1 MRRLAAGVVA
11 VGLLFPGSAGACE
24 TPTPEY
30 LEIDTSAAIDT
41 TPPESPVLGEV
52 RIGRSY
58 GPRADGCSRS
68 ESSCDGSGAL
78 GVQIEPGDD
87 DRTAPDDLGYLIRLR
102 DGELPGAVTPSDRP
116 VLLLGGG
123 LYVHFPDPG
132 PDEQEPIDVTFE
144 VVAVDRAG
152 NESAPTVAH
161 ATSPGDEGCAF
172 GGRKRSG
179 MVERLVVL
187 IALSVFA
194 VRRSHRR
201 NSSFQRSTSQRS
213 ASTQMS

>member
-1 MRRLAAGVVA
+1 MRRLAARVLA
-11 VGLLFPGSAGACE
+11 VGCLLPGSAGACE

-58 GPRADGCSRS
+58 GPRADGCSRAS
-68 ESSCDGSGAL
+68 SSCDGWGAL
-78 GVQIEPGDD
+78 GVQIEPGYD
-87 DRTAPDDLGYLIRLR
+87 DRTAPDDLGYRIRLR
-102 DGELPGAVTPSDRP
+102 DGELPGGATPSDRP

-144 VVAVDRAG
+144 IVAVDRAG

-172 GGRKRSG
+172 AGQRRSG
-179 MVERLVVL
+179 ILERLVIL

-201 NSSFQRSTSQRS
+201 NSSFQRSTS
-213 ASTQMS
+213 TQMS